1 MLKKSLVLLALA
13 TSVCAVQAQST
24 PAKKELIAKILKVQQ
39 AGIET
44 LARGLAED
52 PAMQLLAAAER
63 SLPQRVAPD
72 KQEAVMKEVHNDIK
86 KYLDDA
92 VPVVR
97 DRAIKL
103 APTSVGTLLDQK
115 FTEDELKQVLAF
127 LQSPAYLKYQQLG
140 PDMQKVLVEKVVVDA
155 RPAMEPKV
163 RALENNIAKRLGVT
177 PQPAASAP
185 K

>member
-1 MLKKSLVLLALA
+1 MLKKSMLLIALA
-13 TSVCAVQAQST
+13 GAMCVAQAQTT
-24 PAKKELIAKILKVQQ
+24 PAKKELINKILKIQQ

-52 PAMQLLAAAER
+52 PALQLLAAAER

-72 KQEAVMKEVHNDIK
+72 KQEAVMKEVHGDIK

-92 VPVVR
+92 VPMVK
-97 DRAIKL
+97 DRAVKL
-103 APTSVGTLLDQK
+103 APTTVGTLLEQK
-115 FTEDELKQVLAF
+115 FSEEELKQVLAF

-140 PDMQKVLVEKVVVDA
+140 PDMQKVLVEKVVADA
-155 RPAMEPKV
+155 RPGMEPKV

-177 PQPAASAP
+177 PQAAASAP